1 MLEAFLTSDPSKYST
16 QILDFYDQHVV
27 QDESTGKYIVWNYL
41 DGSLDCALT
50 AVGMVDLI
58 RLGLTDE
65 DRTLKYSQAINYV
78 YNQLEH
84 QTSYPDAGNLY
95 QHGELVAQTEID
107 GETITTREPSSG
119 WSKWNTCLD
128 GVYMSNLFLIR
139 LAEIMDAGLIEIYS
153 EDGMRVGSSEIWSD
167 VNSRLTFVMENMRN
181 PNTGLLW
188 HGYSVADKECN
199 GVTWSR
205 GMGWFTMTLME
216 AAEKMPDGFGRNAIR
231 DYFSSLMTSIIEWQD
246 PATDLWYNVTDRK
259 SDLVRNEK
267 VNQPETSGSAMFSFC
282 LLKGYNSGLLE
293 GSEFRESGLKA
304 FNSLAKNR
312 LTEKG
317 LTDTLL
323 GMGCSRVPSDYLKSV
338 IVTNEAK
345 GIAAFIMAAKYAY

>member
-1 MLEAFLTSDPSKYST
+1 
-16 QILDFYDQHVV
+16 
-27 QDESTGKYIVWNYL
+27 
-41 DGSLDCALT
+41 
-50 AVGMVDLI
+50 
-58 RLGLTDE
+58 
-65 DRTLKYSQAINYV
+65 
-78 YNQLEH
+78 
-84 QTSYPDAGNLY
+84 
-95 QHGELVAQTEID
+95 
-107 GETITTREPSSG
+107 
-119 WSKWNTCLD
+119 
-128 GVYMSNLFLIR
+128 
-139 LAEIMDAGLIEIYS
+139 
-153 EDGMRVGSSEIWSD
+153 
-167 VNSRLTFVMENMRN
+167 
-181 PNTGLLW
+181 
-188 HGYSVADKECN
+188 
-199 GVTWSR
+199 
-205 GMGWFTMTLME
+205 
-216 AAEKMPDGFGRNAIR
+216 MPDGFGRNAIR